1 MSTECWCQICGSIN
15 QMGDARCLA
24 CGRSLKATQ
33 PLPALTSEETLQ
45 SSLLLGRYRVQEQVG
60 AGGFSAV
67 YRALDTRDGSE
78 VAIKA
83 VSLHGLNAQQK
94 IEATDAF
101 NREIQFLSQ
110 PEHRSLPRLHE
121 HFSEADCWYIVMD
134 FIEGKSLEH
143 YLEEGERRITLD
155 EALDFALVLCD
166 MLEYLHTHTPAIIFR
181 DLKPSNVLLTP
192 GGRVYLIDFGIARRF
207 VPGRKKD
214 TLPFG
219 SPGYAAPEQYGRAQ
233 TTPRSDIYSL
243 GAVLHQMLTYQHP
256 ELTPFHFAP
265 AGKSNPIVPK
275 ELEELISSMVELN
288 AERRPESV
296 EQVKDRLR
304 EIAGRQS
311 VLHGLSALAGGSS
324 RADAHVPN
332 AQNIHLALTGGG
344 MGASG
349 TAGTRMSGQQ
359 GQASAYYIPSSKVPI
374 VSWRSLLG
382 LQGLSLFSLLLNFF
396 PLYITLG
403 LLASIGT
410 GALTNYY
417 FPIPLVI
424 IMTPLG
430 LYILPILNIIGLVWG
445 HIVGRHATKLSNK
458 QFGGSRVQQAAKFAS
473 VVNGCGLVIGYGI
486 LAISILILVAVLTV
500 WFTHW

>member
-1 MSTECWCQICGSIN
+1 MSTECWCQVCGSIN
-15 QMGDARCLA
+15 QLGDARCLA

-33 PLPALTSEETLQ
+33 PLPALTSEEKLQ
-45 SSLLLGRYRVQEQVG
+45 RSLLLGRYRVQEQVG

-67 YRALDTRDGSE
+67 YKALDIRDGSE

-83 VSLHGLNAQQK
+83 VSLHGLNVQQK

-110 PEHRSLPRLHE
+110 LKHRCLPRMHE

-155 EALDFALVLCD
+155 EALDFGLVLCD
-166 MLEYLHTHTPAIIFR
+166 VLEYLHAHTPAIIFR

-256 ELTPFHFAP
+256 ALTPFQFAP
-265 AGKSNPIVPK
+265 VGKSNPVVPK
-275 ELEELISSMVELN
+275 ELEELISSMVELDM
-288 AERRPESV
+288 EQRPENIG
-296 EQVKDRLR
+296 QVKDRLR
-304 EIAGRQS
+304 EIGQRQS
-311 VLHGLSALAGGSS
+311 VLYGLSALARGSS
-324 RADAHVPN
+324 QADD
-332 AQNIHLALTGGG
+332 QDRHLASTGGG
-344 MGASG
+344 GATG
-349 TAGTRMSGQQ
+349 AAGVIMTGQQ
-359 GQASAYYIPSSKVPI
+359 GQASVYYIPSSKVPI
-374 VSWRSLLG
+374 ISWRSLLG
-382 LQGLSLFSLLLNFF
+382 LQSLSIFSLLLNFF
-396 PLYITLG
+396 PLYMVLG
-403 LLASIGT
+403 VLVSIGPT
-410 GALTNYY
+410 MSASYY
-417 FPIPLVI
+417 FPFPFI
-424 IMTPLG
+424 ILMTPVG
-430 LYILPILNIIGLVWG
+430 PYILPILNVVGLLWG
-445 HIVGRHATKLSNK
+445 HISGRYARRLSNK
-458 QFGGSRVQQAAKFAS
+458 QFGGPKVQQAAEFAKAI
-473 VVNGCGLVIGYGI
+473 NGCGLIIGYGI
-486 LAISILILVAVLTV
+486 LAISVLILVAVLTV
-500 WFTHW
+500 WLTHW